1 MSDLR
6 NFFLQME
13 TSLGSGIP
21 LVRSLQLIA
30 ANLPAWGLRGKVERI
45 AKLVDGGATFS
56 GAMERVGKPFTR
68 LHVSFIRFG
77 EEAGCLDKVCAS
89 LAQHSDRE
97 VMLQRDIVNAML
109 YPGFVLGIALFML
122 PIINAIQAG
131 QEWATA
137 LPGAVVNL
145 AIYAGAIFG
154 GTMMWNSSLGGT
166 LDSFLVHL
174 PFIGGIM
181 RQTAL
186 ARFTRTLAVGLAA
199 GVPLIQSLETAIA
212 VSGNPW
218 LQSQLQHLPKHVG
231 SGKGLSAGLEQAGCL
246 PGTLRE
252 MIAVGEQSGRL
263 SEMLEKTANYFEQEA
278 SNRVS
283 MTMKIL
289 PALLFLLV
297 AMYVGYKIV
306 GYWQNTFTTLLK

>member
-45 AKLVDGGATFS
+45 AQLVDKGSSFS
-56 GAMERVGKPFTR
+56 GAMEKVGKPFTQ
-68 LHVSFIRFG
+68 LHVSFIKFG
-77 EEAGCLDKVCAS
+77 EEAGCLDKVCSS

-97 VMLQRDIVNAML
+97 VMLQRDIINAML
-109 YPGFVLGIALFML
+109 YPGFVLAVALFML
-122 PIINAIQAG
+122 PIINVIQAG
-131 QEWATA
+131 QEWTTG
-137 LPGAVVNL
+137 LPGAFL
-145 AIYAGAIFG
+145 HLGLYAGVIIG
-154 GTMMWNSSLGGT
+154 GTLLWNSSLGGT
-166 LDSFLVHL
+166 MDSVLVHV

-199 GVPLIQSLETAIA
+199 GVPLIQALETAIA

-218 LQSQLQHLPKHVG
+218 LQNQLQHLPKHVG

-283 MTMKIL
+283 MAMKVL

-306 GYWQNTFTTLLK
+306 GYWQTTFTSLIK